1 MNTTPSSEA
10 PLQDA
15 VDLTDDD
22 LSLTYAGQS
31 LSEFADDPSGMI
43 DATASAF
50 LPSDVSRRVAGG
62 TSTLA
67 AGVFIERGTGFV
79 ANILAARF
87 AGTATFGAYALAI
100 STANQISTYAAGGIG
115 ATAVRFSGKYSRNN
129 GGYGT
134 LARALFIVSTVS
146 AVLALVVLW
155 AGAAPIAHT
164 LGKPSLTPLL
174 RWAAISAAGIILLEC
189 ARGFFVGQ
197 RQHAALLL
205 LSILVGVGMLTLLP
219 AAARRHDPI
228 RMVLMQ
234 GVTTTGAVVLC
245 LLLARPLGLREG
257 RRVIRMPLR
266 PLLSEVWSFG
276 FIQLAGLVG
285 SNLAGW
291 WLITLL
297 ARSDKGLVQIG
308 FFAIASQLRNL
319 AGIAPSL
326 LTEGSYAVMADPS
339 LDKGD
344 ATARTPH
351 RVMAI
356 CSFASLSVVLLLAAI
371 GITIVPWVLPWIYGV
386 SFKPAAMAVAIA
398 LAIAV
403 VHMGNAPAAA
413 RLTIVSIKAS
423 GVINTVWAA
432 FVAVAAT
439 IIFLLHGTAWLAM
452 AIYFAAHLLSST
464 LVLLALKR
472 KDHIPGGMT
481 ALFAFCATIALLLAV
496 LAVVRGLLPAQAM
509 PATIAMS
516 FLSIAA
522 GVGLYVFGRTYRWL
536 PSTQA
541 LRGLV
546 SGRLN
551 RV

>member
-1 MNTTPSSEA
+1 
-10 PLQDA
+10 
-15 VDLTDDD
+15 
-22 LSLTYAGQS
+22 
-31 LSEFADDPSGMI
+31 
-43 DATASAF
+43 
-50 LPSDVSRRVAGG
+50 
-62 TSTLA
+62 
-67 AGVFIERGTGFV
+67 
-79 ANILAARF
+79 
-87 AGTATFGAYALAI
+87 
-100 STANQISTYAAGGIG
+100 
-115 ATAVRFSGKYSRNN
+115 
-129 GGYGT
+129 
-134 LARALFIVSTVS
+134 
-146 AVLALVVLW
+146 
-155 AGAAPIAHT
+155 
-164 LGKPSLTPLL
+164 
-174 RWAAISAAGIILLEC
+174 LEC

-481 ALFAFCATIALLLAV
+481 ALFAFCATIVASCRACRCSGITSCSSYAGNDSDVIPFDRSGSWPL
-496 LAVVRGLLPAQAM
+496 RFRTNLPVASINTGTARPCIREAEPCLSFYWQPQLRSRSEESSSPTTGVAM
-509 PATIAMS
+509 CFIP
-516 FLSIAA
+516 L
-522 GVGLYVFGRTYRWL
+522 
-536 PSTQA
+536 
-541 LRGLV
+541 
-546 SGRLN
+546 
-551 RV
+551 